1 MYGTKPR
8 GHGWHKP
15 GVSGQALL
23 TLAGA
28 GTGTVPAPAPGA
40 ATPSRGYLPVCKS
53 GWLRAKGKRPG
64 LLLRTENH
72 PAGNEIGFRCL
83 LGARAPSQ
91 AQPPV
96 QPVPRSVP
104 AITSGAVGSG
114 AVTSGAVGSGA
125 VTSGAV
131 TSGAVTSGTLTS
143 GTLTSGTLTSGTLTS
158 GTLTSGTLTS
168 GTVTSGAVGSG
179 TVTSGAEAAGC
190 NAPARRGPDHHG
202 PATLR
207 PASPVLDCVQ
217 KLTAHPGDVNPGNCY
232 FTYTRKGTSGTN
244 NGSTITQGSQ
254 IRRL

>member
-1 MYGTKPR
+1 MWLVQADQDIGPVPCFIRAEAEDPVCVRHEAARSRLAQTR
-8 GHGWHKP
+8 G
-15 GVSGQALL
+15 L
-23 TLAGA
+23 GA
-28 GTGTVPAPAPGA
+28 DSAHAHRRGTGTVPAPGPGGRDA
-40 ATPSRGYLPVCKS
+40 IQGLPIS
-53 GWLRAKGKRPG
+53 MQARLAESKGKRPG

-96 QPVPRSVP
+96 QPVPRSGP
-104 AITSGAVGSG
+104 AI
-114 AVTSGAVGSGA
+114 
-125 VTSGAV
+125 

-143 GTLTSGTLTSGTLTS
+143 GA
-158 GTLTSGTLTS
+158 
-168 GTVTSGAVGSG
+168 VTSGS
-179 TVTSGAEAAGC
+179 EAAGC

-232 FTYTRKGTSGTN
+232 FTYT
-244 NGSTITQGSQ
+244 
-254 IRRL
+254 